1 MVSPDAQS
9 NSATTSGV
17 RLSHLKTGGDI
28 PKKPVFLTYAEPP
41 LGVLERNQ
49 WYHRM
54 RNPIPQQLQGVR
66 LSHLK
71 TGGDILKKPVFLTY
85 AGPSLGVLETIQG
98 YHQMRNPIP
107 QQLQG
112 VRLSHLKTGG
122 RYPQKTCFSH
132 ICRASPGRAR
142 E

>member
-1 MVSPDAQS
+1 MA
-9 NSATTSGV
+9 
-17 RLSHLKTGGDI
+17 
-28 PKKPVFLTYAEPP
+28 
-41 LGVLERNQ
+41 
-49 WYHRM
+49 
-54 RNPIPQQLQGVR
+54 
-66 LSHLK
+66 
-71 TGGDILKKPVFLTY
+71 KKPVFLTY
-85 AGPSLGVLETIQG
+85 AGPSLGVLETNQWYQQTRNQIPQQLQG
-98 YHQMRNPIP
+98 LGCLISKPGGDIPKKPVFLTYAGPLLGVLESNQWYHQMRNRIP